1 VTKTVRMGEMAVS
14 ASADDELVARGL
26 GSCIGLALVDRLA
39 GVAGLA
45 HIVLPESSDGFGA
58 PGRFA
63 DRAVPGLIAELLA
76 SGAIKRRLEA
86 VLVGGAHMFD
96 KVSDLNIG
104 SRNEAAVRHGL
115 SRAGVSIRAA
125 ATGGN
130 MGRTVRV
137 AVSDCAITMN
147 EAGSAPVTLL
157 PGATTPPRR
166 SSAAGAPRSVSV

>member
-1 VTKTVRMGEMAVS
+1 
-14 ASADDELVARGL
+14 L
-26 GSCIGLALVDRLA
+26 GSCIGLALVDRAA

-45 HIVLPESSDGFGA
+45 HIVLPESTDGSGG

-63 DRAVPGLIAELLA
+63 DRAVPVLVAQVLDA
-76 SGAIKRRLEA
+76 GAIRRRLEA

-96 KVSDLNIG
+96 VAGGLNIG

-115 SRAGVSIRAA
+115 ARAGVSICAS

-130 MGRTVRV
+130 IGRTLRI

-147 EAGSAPVTLL
+147 EAGSPVMTLL
-157 PGATTPPRR
+157 AGSPSWPTGATT
-166 SSAAGAPRSVSV
+166 SQRSVSK